1 MKYMCQ
7 VLEGY
12 VGAMTFES
20 MIVIELSLVKSEER
34 GQREINC
41 LWWVGK
47 TQVSSNW
54 LCLCQET
61 KWAC

>member
-1 MKYMCQ
+1 MEYMCQ

-41 LWWVGK
+41 LWWGRK
-47 TQVSSNW
+47 REQWNTGWSLELRGS
-54 LCLCQET
+54 
-61 KWAC
+61 